1 MSLTHVSRCVVTMA
15 RGICFSVIKLQL
27 DVEIDLI
34 IGASSRKDYLEL
46 VSDMYFIYLDLI

>member
-1 MSLTHVSRCVVTMA
+1 MA
-15 RGICFSVIKLQL
+15 RGVCFSVIKLQL

-46 VSDMYFIYLDLI
+46 VSDMYFIYLDLIWFE